1 MAVSN
6 RRKASIFSLTERE
19 GEGIIRSLIQVGRRG
34 YAPRVS
40 TSMAGARLKL
50 GILQMK
56 RQSMDNGV
64 GEARIRNSMGRTTYD
79 YRKQI
84 ITNF

>member
-1 MAVSN
+1 MEVSN
-6 RRKASIFSLTERE
+6 RRKASIFSLVERE

-50 GILQMK
+50 GILRGK
-56 RQSMDNGV
+56 RQDIDNRV
-64 GEARIRNSMGRTTYD
+64 REAALETAWTEQRIRLATVNG
-79 YRKQI
+79 K
-84 ITNF
+84 